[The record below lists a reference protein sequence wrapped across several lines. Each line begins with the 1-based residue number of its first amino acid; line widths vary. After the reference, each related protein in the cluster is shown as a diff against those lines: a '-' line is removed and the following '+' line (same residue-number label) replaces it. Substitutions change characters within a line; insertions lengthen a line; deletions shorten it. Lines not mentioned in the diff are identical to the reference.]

1 MENKSYQFAIFECI
15 EHFQIA
21 TALTMIKVGN
31 MLPEAINSGESQE
44 PLRVNF
50 PGIPEKASNER
61 QFSKTS
67 LQQLGNR
74 VVE

>member
-1 MENKSYQFAIFECI
+1 
-15 EHFQIA
+15 
-21 TALTMIKVGN
+21 MIKVGN
-31 MLPEAINSGESQE
+31 MLPEAINSCESQE

-67 LQQLGNR
+67 S
-74 VVE
+74 